1 MRTQLRCNA
10 ALSEVSDIWGKIS
23 TLISNFLPLP
33 REGVTEFL
41 RRASYLGMYLRP
53 RRVDAHILTLTL
65 ATLSTQAAL

>member
-1 MRTQLRCNA
+1 MPSPKNADTVALQSRSLRGQRH
-10 ALSEVSDIWGKIS
+10 LGK
-23 TLISNFLPLP
+23 NFDTHL
-33 REGVTEFL
+33 EFL